1 MLTKC
6 ILAPTNAQMH
16 MQSLWTP
23 SRYFVWETDLSR
35 THVETWPQLNRYF
48 SLLMKHPRMKHG
60 FFRENVT
67 ALQNMWLILVT
78 NLLKAAGYES
88 FVFFKDF

>member
-1 MLTKC
+1 MHTRSYERTNAHAISMNTFK
-6 ILAPTNAQMH
+6 ILCLRNWFVENTRRNVAPTEQIFLFINE
-16 MQSLWTP
+16 TP
-23 SRYFVWETDLSR
+23 THETC
-35 THVETWPQLNRYF
+35 
-48 SLLMKHPRMKHG
+48 

>member
-1 MLTKC
+1 M
-6 ILAPTNAQMH
+6 
-16 MQSLWTP
+16 
-23 SRYFVWETDLSR
+23 V
-35 THVETWPQLNRYF
+35 
-48 SLLMKHPRMKHG
+48 